1 MEGQELLTSPLLT
14 SGPVPQAASQL
25 SAPTNQAITQAN
37 SFSDCIRAASAQVN
51 GLEWF
56 VIIRRCMDTERHHK
70 QFPTNVCGYSLKKG
84 TKTEWSR
91 IMFPPKH

>member
-1 MEGQELLTSPLLT
+1 MYMIIYIYIINCHGRPRTSYIATIGQL
-14 SGPVPQAASQL
+14 PVPQAASQL

-51 GLEWF
+51 GLEWL

-70 QFPTNVCGYSLKKG
+70 QFPTNVFSVA
-84 TKTEWSR
+84 
-91 IMFPPKH
+91 IH